1 MLTAKQELFATK
13 VAEGM
18 SYSDAYRFA
27 YNTKRMTDKS
37 IWEKSSELANS
48 VKVAERLKQL
58 RDMVAKPN
66 IMSAMDRKK
75 WLTDVIND
83 RETDINARLR
93 AADLLNRMEG
103 EYVQK
108 VEAEVNSK
116 VNIKIGLSDD

>member
-27 YNTKRMTDKS
+27 YDTKRMTDKS

-48 VKVAERLKQL
+48 VKVGERLRQL
-58 RDMVAKPN
+58 RDMAAQRN
-66 IMSAMDRKK
+66 IMSAQDRKK

-83 RETDINARLR
+83 KETDINARLR

-108 VEAEVNSK
+108 VEAAVTNA
-116 VNIKIGLSDD
+116 VNINIELTDE

>member
-1 MLTAKQELFATK
+1 
-13 VAEGM
+13 M